1 MRILVV
7 DDHPMY
13 LEAAQQHLARCFDK
27 SDVLTATSLAGAI
40 AIIAEGS
47 VDLVLLDYGLP
58 DVQGAEGVR
67 RVVAAAGET
76 PVAVTSGLAT
86 EEVVRSSIAAGAK
99 GFIPKTIDGPAFA
112 SAATLILR
120 GGTSIPCE
128 FLGRASQ
135 DTAAGQSS
143 EPGAPL
149 LGQRE
154 LLILQKLVAG
164 ASNKEIARLLD
175 VQEATIKLYL
185 THIFR
190 KIGAKNRSQAAA
202 IATRKGL
209 VPAD

>member
-13 LEAAQQHLARCFDK
+13 LEAAEQHLARCFGDAV
-27 SDVLTATSLAGAI
+27 VLTAPSLAAAI
-40 AIIAEGS
+40 AIIAEEP

-58 DVQGAEGVR
+58 DVRGADGVSR
-67 RVVAAAGET
+67 IVAVAGAT
-76 PVAVTSGLAT
+76 PVAVTSGLLT
-86 EEVVRSSIAAGAK
+86 EEVVRASIGAGAK

-120 GGTSIPCE
+120 GGTSVPCE
-128 FLGRASQ
+128 FLGHQ
-135 DTAAGQSS
+135 ESS
-143 EPGAPL
+143 PAEPAPL
-149 LGQRE
+149 LLGEKE

-190 KIGAKNRSQAAA
+190 KIGARNRSQAAA
-202 IATRKGL
+202 IATRNGI
-209 VPAD
+209 VPAA